1 MFIQTEETSD
11 PTVIKFLPGRP
22 VVNSG
27 VIDFA
32 DATAAGRSPLAAR
45 LFETGAVAGVLLG
58 PDYVSVTRQDD
69 ADWQQLRPA
78 VLGVIM
84 EHFVAGDPVLVEPEA
99 DEEDEI
105 GFDPGT
111 EQLIGEIEEVIEAK
125 VRPAVARTGGD
136 VALRGFRDGVA
147 FLDLQGS
154 AAGLKDGIANMLRH
168 YVPEITAVR
177 DYRDAVG
184 KAGLNTPE
192 GISVQQLL
200 DERINP
206 AVAGHGG
213 YIALVDVKDT
223 VVYIRLEGGCQGCGM
238 ADVTLKQGIE
248 VEIKQA
254 VPSITAV
261 LDVTEHADGSNPYYQ
276 PGKGGA
282 SPY

>member
-11 PTVIKFLPGRP
+11 PAVVKFWPGRP
-22 VVNSG
+22 VVESG

-32 DATAAGRSPLAAR
+32 DAAAAGRSPLAGR

-58 PDYVSVTRQDD
+58 PDYISVTRQAD
-69 ADWQQLRPA
+69 ADWQELRPA

-99 DEEDEI
+99 AEDVEI
-105 GFDPGT
+105 GVDPGA
-111 EQLIGEIEEVIEAK
+111 EQVVAEIEEVIESR
-125 VRPAVARTGGD
+125 VRPSVARTGGD

-147 FLDLQGS
+147 FLELQGS

-168 YVPEITAVR
+168 YVPEVVAVR
-177 DYRDAVG
+177 DYREAVA
-184 KAGLNTPE
+184 KPGLNTPD
-192 GISVQQLL
+192 GTAVQRLL

-213 YIALVDVKDT
+213 HIALVDVKDT

-276 PGKGGA
+276 PGKGGM